1 MASGNTTSST
11 GVTSFSAGGTTPGS
25 ATGNWLP
32 KNDYA
37 TVDEFLNSD
46 EFKNIPD
53 FAKGAFKEAFKNAQK
68 QQDLGNAAQK
78 IADDA
83 AAANAAVLAALEK
96 AERERIDAENRRL
109 AKEEEDRRLAAE
121 HAANVKRELTA
132 QSDKFEGEKAGVGQS
147 LAAIGGE
154 QTREELGESLKDVAQ
169 AANRRGLLHSG
180 MKEKAQQSL
189 RDEASANL
197 MAQQQAINADIDA
210 QSQAYKKMASEGVN
224 ANQDL
229 IFSNMAQQRENA
241 AANYAQGLQ
250 ARRAKLQ
257 GRSGVRSLL
266 TGAQKVKDDIRDAQ
280 AGLQPSNFAPQV
292 FGTLGNVAGQGITA
306 YYNKNNKGTT

>member
-1 MASGNTTSST
+1 MAKGSSTTSFGGSGAT
-11 GVTSFSAGGTTPGS
+11 PKSAMD
-25 ATGNWLP
+25 NWLP

-37 TVDEFLNSD
+37 TVEDFFNSD
-46 EFKNIPD
+46 EFQNMPE
-53 FAKGAFKEAFKNAQK
+53 FAKPAFKEAFQNAQK
-68 QQDLGNAAQK
+68 QQDIGNAAQK
-78 IADDA
+78 LADDA

-96 AERERIDAENRRL
+96 AEKARIEAENRRL
-109 AKEEEDRRLAAE
+109 AKEEEDTRAAQE
-121 HAANVKRELTA
+121 YAANVKRELTA
-132 QSDKFEGEKAGVGQS
+132 QSDRFEGEKAGLGQS
-147 LAAIGGE
+147 IAAIGGE
-154 QTREELGESLKDVAQ
+154 QTREELGESLKDVEQ
-169 AANRRGLLHSG
+169 AANRRGLLFSG
-180 MKEKAQQSL
+180 MKEKAQQGL

-197 MAQQQAINADIDA
+197 MAQQQAINADLDA

-241 AANYAQGLQ
+241 ATNYAQGLQ

-257 GRSGVRSLL
+257 GRSGVRSLM

-280 AGLQPSNFAPQV
+280 EGLQPSNFAPQV